1 MAEGGHSA
9 QTSRQVEER
18 TIIRMKLQ
26 LKGRRFDTT
35 EEIHTES
42 QEVIYTL
49 IFEDFQ
55 GCIKSWKQA
64 GITVYMPKGTTL

>member
-1 MAEGGHSA
+1 
-9 QTSRQVEER
+9 
-18 TIIRMKLQ
+18 MKLQ